1 MLPSKASSTLIRWLQ
16 KSRHEKLWNSFNIY
30 ASTHESRF
38 SFLSRMARGF
48 VEYQMQALISL
59 LVFVVDQYF
68 WDVVLT
74 DDSLI
79 EISILT
85 IDKLDI
91 RRHSVFNWIFS
102 RNQNEWLQ
110 FGTRSGRSE
119 TCGRKT
125 EIFARF
131 FLGMFLGMSF
141 VGQS

>member
-1 MLPSKASSTLIRWLQ
+1 
-16 KSRHEKLWNSFNIY
+16 
-30 ASTHESRF
+30 
-38 SFLSRMARGF
+38 MARGF